1 MEFNRDLI
9 SCAIIKTDI
18 VKPSTNYTNEE
29 NTFSYGRTFCVQYDE
44 IEKTIKFIKLTG
56 EELGVPVSR
65 VYISGFALVS
75 PSEILTK
82 DKIVNYFRN
91 ELNSIRNKESVNKTL
106 IK

>member
-1 MEFNRDLI
+1 MEYNRNLI

-18 VKPSTNYTNEE
+18 IKQGE
-29 NTFSYGRTFCVQYDE
+29 NNGSLSYGRTFCVHYDD
-44 IEKTIKFIKLTG
+44 IENAIKFIKLTG

-75 PSEILTK
+75 PSDVWTK
-82 DKIVNYFRN
+82 ERIVNYFRN
-91 ELNSIRNKESVNKTL
+91 EINSIEAQANKTL